1 MCLPVSGS
9 LLNLSGKGSAH
20 VTFTRPDLVDKINEI
35 VASRYPDAL
44 PSRV

>member
-1 MCLPVSGS
+1 M
-9 LLNLSGKGSAH
+9 
-20 VTFTRPDLVDKINEI
+20 TFTRPDLVDKINEI